1 MKKSDL
7 TSRQWE
13 ILQMYEVSDID
24 DVLRMYPFRYDI
36 IKATDETKML
46 PNTNVTIEGI
56 ITSAVSTVRYQ
67 RNRSVTRF
75 TLCTDNDC
83 YTVSVF
89 NRAWFSASAQQ
100 RATVIGR
107 FEGKG
112 RITATNIYLKPLV
125 QIEGVYPVYSL
136 KEGIR
141 QSDIRKIIQKILI
154 RYQNQIY
161 DIIPLSLIKK
171 YRLLHRAEALRK
183 LHIPASLQDVS
194 EASRTLKYE
203 EFLRFQMSLL
213 LKSKSTFIETKASKV
228 FDRSKV
234 ERFCN
239 RLPFRLTDDQ
249 KMAIGDVLNDLMSER
264 PMMRLLQGDV
274 GSGKTVVGAV
284 AMFATVLSGY
294 QAAMMAPTEILVS
307 QHVLSLSRMFKDENL
322 CIEGLTSSLS
332 MSEKNRILKGLM
344 DGSVDMIV
352 GTHALFQGGVNF
364 KHLGLVI
371 TDEQHRFGVQ
381 QRRALIE
388 KGKDVDVLTMSA
400 TPIPRTLAAALFAD
414 MDVST
419 IATMPQGRK
428 KVRTVLIE
436 ENSIRSILDTLLSE
450 IKRGNQ
456 VYVVCPAIEESD
468 ASAMRNVSDIYRSL
482 QKSIGNQ
489 VRMAMLHGQLSAD
502 KKEQVMADFREGA
515 MDMLIT
521 TTVIEVG
528 VHVENANIMVIYDA
542 HRFGLSQLHQ
552 LRGRIGRSDKQGV
565 CYLLSSQK
573 DEESHARLQTLV
585 NSQDGFEIAI
595 KDLSLRGPGD
605 LLGKRQSGLPHFI
618 LGDIL
623 ADQNILLSAKED
635 ARFIF
640 ENQQYPEYEAFVK
653 MNLESNNDVIH
664 GVD

>member
-7 TSRQWE
+7 TTRQWE
-13 ILQMYEVSDID
+13 ILQMFDVSNMD
-24 DVLRMYPFRYDI
+24 DVLRMYPFRYEV
-36 IKATDETKML
+36 IKATDETQL
-46 PNTNVTIEGI
+46 HPNSSITIEGL

-75 TLCTDNDC
+75 TLCTDSDC

-89 NRAWFSASAQQ
+89 NRAWFTAAAQQ

-107 FEGKG
+107 YEGKG
-112 RITATNIYLKPLV
+112 RITAVNVYLKPID

-141 QSDIRKIIQKILI
+141 QSDIRKIIQKIFNK
-154 RYQNQIY
+154 YQHNIH

-171 YRLLHRAEALRK
+171 YRLLHRSEALRK
-183 LHIPASLQDVS
+183 LHMPASLQEVS
-194 EASRTLKYE
+194 EAARTLKYE
-203 EFLRFQMSLL
+203 EFLRFQMALL
-213 LKSKSTFIETKASKV
+213 LKSKSTFLETKVSKKFDNASI
-228 FDRSKV
+228 

-239 RLPFRLTDDQ
+239 RLPFQLTDDQ
-249 KMAIGDVLNDLMSER
+249 KAAIEEVLKDLQSER

-274 GSGKTVVGAV
+274 GSGKTVVGAI
-284 AMFATVLSGY
+284 AMFAVVLSGY

-307 QHVLSLSRMFKDENL
+307 QHVLSLRRFFKDENL
-322 CIEGLTSSLS
+322 RIEGLTSSLS
-332 MSEKNRILKGLM
+332 LPEKNRVLKGLA
-344 DGSVDMIV
+344 DGSVNMIV
-352 GTHALFQGGVNF
+352 GTHALFQSGVNF

-419 IATMPQGRK
+419 IASMPQGRK
-428 KVRTVLIE
+428 KVKTVLIE

-450 IKRGNQ
+450 VKNGNQ

-468 ASAMRNVSDIYRSL
+468 ASAMRNVTDIYQSL
-482 QKSIGNQ
+482 QKTIGNQ
-489 VRMAMLHGQLSAD
+489 VNMAMLHGQLSSD
-502 KKEQVMADFREGA
+502 RKEQVMQDFHDGA
-515 MDMLIT
+515 IDMLIT

-573 DEESHARLQTLV
+573 DEESLARLQTLV

-618 LGDIL
+618 LEDIL
-623 ADQNILLSAKED
+623 ADQNILMSAKED
-635 ARFIF
+635 ARFIL
-640 ENQQYPEYEAFVK
+640 ENQQYPEYKAFVK
-653 MNLESNNDVIH
+653 MISESNNDVIQ